1 MRLDSG
7 SPTGTGNS
15 MQAITPSRAG
25 NSSKASTVPAPE
37 RRAPVFN
44 RPSANAFNRHL
55 PGLLQLNRLFMMYL
69 AVSLIGKRAGGC
81 VTQTY
86 YRIS

>member
-1 MRLDSG
+1 
-7 SPTGTGNS
+7 
-15 MQAITPSRAG
+15 
-25 NSSKASTVPAPE
+25 
-37 RRAPVFN
+37 
-44 RPSANAFNRHL
+44 
-55 PGLLQLNRLFMMYL
+55 MYL